1 MISQKEPKSK
11 HESLDT
17 LLLEKKITKR
27 TYQRVINAKK
37 YIERKYNMI
46 KIKKLQSQLINQK
59 IINSDLSSAQKEEIK
74 NAILNRERLR
84 NRKLLERQ
92 SIRDYNH
99 IKIIGK
105 GSFGEVHVCQSNKTG
120 EVVAIKKIK
129 KTVLYKKNQIKHT
142 KDEQFFLSKIN
153 SPWIVNLKSSF
164 QQGDYLYLVMEY
176 LPGGDLMSLLMKVN
190 TLSENQAKFYLC
202 EMILAIESIHRINCI
217 HRDIKPDNI
226 LIDKN
231 GHIKLSDFGLAKISD
246 KIFQKNEEPVQER
259 QTHRKNYS
267 CVGTAYYVA
276 PEVLNKQGYGQ
287 EIDWWSVGVIF
298 FEMLVGY
305 APFFSKD
312 TADVC
317 YKILNWQRYL
327 KIPSNIT
334 VSKEAEDLIKKMINN
349 SNIRLGK
356 NGADEIKA
364 HPFFKGID
372 WENIRKTVPPFIPE
386 LKNDYD
392 VSYFETFEV
401 KEPFYPPQTKHKKRK
416 DIEYIGYTYKGDDE
430 EAENSSNY
438 VTEILDSIKA
448 GKNEEE
454 ANKISSTDSP
464 QKIPIKTDKVINTS
478 PMISPAQK
486 KIQIIQLPLKKI
498 KVDGED
504 SNLSDRTGS
513 GKKISTTSSNTIKTK
528 VLRKSPSPK
537 RQINLNKSS
546 SPGKGIKKES
556 KEIKK

>member
-1 MISQKEPKSK
+1 MNSDNTLEQLLKSKKISQLTFDKV
-11 HESLDT
+11 T
-17 LLLEKKITKR
+17 I
-27 TYQRVINAKK
+27 AKK
-37 YIERKYNMI
+37 YIERKYNLKTVKNIEWNTIME
-46 KIKKLQSQLINQK
+46 KINDLNIPEEEKEKVKKEIYEKEVQK
-59 IINSDLSSAQKEEIK
+59 YRKQ
-74 NAILNRERLR
+74 RE
-84 NRKLLERQ
+84 KQ
-92 SIRDYNH
+92 SIRDYESLS
-99 IKIIGK
+99 IIGR
-105 GSFGEVHVCQSNKTG
+105 GAFGEVHVCREKKTG
-120 EVVAIKKIK
+120 EIVAIKKIRK
-129 KTVLYKKNQIKHT
+129 DVLVLKNQIIHT
-142 KDEQFFLSKIN
+142 RNEQQFLSKVK
-153 SPWIVNLKSSF
+153 SEWTVELKASF
-164 QQGDYLYLVMEY
+164 QEDDFLYLVMEF
-176 LPGGDLMSLLMKVN
+176 LPGGDLMNLLIKKDIF
-190 TLSENQAKFYLC
+190 TEEEARFYTAEL
-202 EMILAIESIHRINCI
+202 ILAIESIHKLDCI

-454 ANKISSTDSP
+454 ANKISSTESP

-513 GKKISTTSSNTIKTK
+513 GKKISTTSTTGSNTIKTK

-546 SPGKGIKKES
+546 SPGKGMKKES

>member
-1 MISQKEPKSK
+1 MNSDNTLEQLLKSKKISQLTFDKV
-11 HESLDT
+11 T
-17 LLLEKKITKR
+17 I
-27 TYQRVINAKK
+27 AKK
-37 YIERKYNMI
+37 YIERKYNLKTVKNIEWNTIME
-46 KIKKLQSQLINQK
+46 KINDLNIPEEEKEKVKKEIYEKEVQK
-59 IINSDLSSAQKEEIK
+59 YRKQ
-74 NAILNRERLR
+74 RE
-84 NRKLLERQ
+84 KQ
-92 SIRDYNH
+92 SIRDYESLS
-99 IKIIGK
+99 IIGR
-105 GSFGEVHVCQSNKTG
+105 GAFGEVHVCREKKTG
-120 EVVAIKKIK
+120 EIVAIKKIRK
-129 KTVLYKKNQIKHT
+129 DVLVLKNQIIHT
-142 KDEQFFLSKIN
+142 RNEQQFLSKVK
-153 SPWIVNLKSSF
+153 SEWTVELKASF
-164 QQGDYLYLVMEY
+164 QEDDFLYLVMEF
-176 LPGGDLMSLLMKVN
+176 LPGGDLMNLLIKKDIF
-190 TLSENQAKFYLC
+190 TEEEARFYTAEL
-202 EMILAIESIHRINCI
+202 ILAIESIHKLDCI

-327 KIPSNIT
+327 KIPANIT

-364 HPFFKGID
+364 HPFFKGVD

-392 VSYFETFEV
+392 VSYFETFEA

-416 DIEYIGYTYKGDDE
+416 DIEYIGYTYKGDEE
-430 EAENSSNY
+430 EAENSNNY
-438 VTEILDSIKA
+438 VTEILDSLKA

-454 ANKISSTDSP
+454 GNKISSTDSP

-498 KVDGED
+498 KVEGED
-504 SNLSDRTGS
+504 SNLSDRPGS
-513 GKKISTTSSNTIKTK
+513 GKKISTSSTVAGNKTK

-537 RQINLNKSS
+537 RQINFNKSS

>member
-1 MISQKEPKSK
+1 MNNDSTLEQLLKSRKISQLTFDKV
-11 HESLDT
+11 T
-17 LLLEKKITKR
+17 I
-27 TYQRVINAKK
+27 AKK
-37 YIERKYNMI
+37 YIERKYNLKTVKNIEWNNIME
-46 KIKKLQSQLINQK
+46 KINELNISEEEKEKVKKDIYEKEVQK
-59 IINSDLSSAQKEEIK
+59 YRKQ
-74 NAILNRERLR
+74 RE
-84 NRKLLERQ
+84 KQ
-92 SIRDYNH
+92 SIRDYESLS
-99 IKIIGK
+99 IIGR
-105 GSFGEVHVCQSNKTG
+105 GAFGEVHVCREKKTG
-120 EVVAIKKIK
+120 DIVAIKKIRK
-129 KTVLYKKNQIKHT
+129 DVLVLKNQIIHT
-142 KDEQFFLSKIN
+142 RNEQQFLSKVK
-153 SPWIVNLKSSF
+153 SEWTVELKASF
-164 QQGDYLYLVMEY
+164 QEDDFLYLVMEF
-176 LPGGDLMSLLMKVN
+176 LPGGDLMNLLIKKDIF
-190 TLSENQAKFYLC
+190 TEDEARFYTAEL
-202 EMILAIESIHRINCI
+202 ILAIESIHKLDCI

-246 KIFQKNEEPVQER
+246 KIFQKNEEQVQER

-327 KIPSNIT
+327 KIPDNIK

-349 SNIRLGK
+349 PNIRLGK

-392 VSYFETFEV
+392 VAYFETFDA
-401 KEPFYPPQTKHKKRK
+401 KEPFYPPVTKRKKRK
-416 DIEYIGYTYKGDDE
+416 DIEYIGYTYKGDE
-430 EAENSSNY
+430 EEENKDY

-454 ANKISSTDSP
+454 GNKISSTESP
-464 QKIPIKTDKVINTS
+464 QKIAIKTDKVINTS
-478 PMISPAQK
+478 PMLSPTQK

-498 KVDGED
+498 KVEPEE
-504 SNLSDRTGS
+504 SN
-513 GKKISTTSSNTIKTK
+513 GKKISTVGSSSSSKTK

-537 RQINLNKSS
+537 RNLNKSPS
-546 SPGKGIKKES
+546 LGKVVKKES
-556 KEIKK
+556 K